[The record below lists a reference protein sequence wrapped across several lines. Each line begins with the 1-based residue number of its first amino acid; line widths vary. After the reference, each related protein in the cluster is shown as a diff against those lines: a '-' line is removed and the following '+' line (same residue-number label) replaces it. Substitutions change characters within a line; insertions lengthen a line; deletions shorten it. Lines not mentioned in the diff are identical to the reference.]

1 VNPRVLRSAAAA
13 IALCAFASCGKKGP
27 PLPPLHIV
35 PDAVTDV
42 AARRAGDDVRIRFVL
57 PTKNAN
63 GPNPVNLASVQV
75 LAATIA
81 AGAMAPPNR
90 VLLNSRY
97 VIGTIDVEPPAEEG
111 AAAAAEDPRPSPGE
125 PAVFVEKLTDAVMKP
140 QFTEMPPAPSAPPV
154 PPSVPATAAPA
165 IKVPALPVRIYTIRG
180 VARNGRFGQASAR
193 IEIPLGELPEPP
205 SSLGVT
211 FDEKAL
217 ALTWIPPVAA
227 EGAKPPLFNV
237 YTPAGTQP
245 INPSPLAAATFARP
259 GVEYDKE
266 ECFVVR
272 TVEQHGAAQ
281 IESVASPAQ
290 CVTPVDRF
298 PPAAP
303 RGLVAVGSG
312 GAINLIWEANT
323 DADLGGY
330 LVLRGEAPGDT
341 LQPVTTTPIQE
352 TTYRDTTVTP
362 GVRYVY
368 AIVAVDRATPRNVSA
383 QSPRVEEAARL
394 P

>member
-1 VNPRVLRSAAAA
+1 MNRRRLRSGGVA
-13 IALCAFASCGKKGP
+13 ILLCAFASCGKKGP
-27 PLPPLHIV
+27 PLAPLHIV
-35 PDAVTDV
+35 PDVVTDV
-42 AARRAGDDVRIRFVL
+42 TARRAGDEVRIRFVL
-57 PTKNAN
+57 PAKNAN
-63 GPNPVNLASVQV
+63 GPNPVNLAKVEV
-75 LAATIA
+75 LAATIG

-97 VIGTIDVEPPAEEG
+97 VVGTIDVEPPAEEG
-111 AAAAAEDPRPSPGE
+111 APAAAEDPRPSAGE
-125 PAVFVEKLTDAVMKP
+125 PTVFVETLTDVVLTP
-140 QFTEMPPAPSAPPV
+140 QFTELPPAPAAVPAAPATTA
-154 PPSVPATAAPA
+154 PATAA
-165 IKVPALPVRIYTIRG
+165 PALPVRIYTIRG
-180 VARNGRFGQASAR
+180 VARNGRPGPASAR
-193 IEIPLGELPEPP
+193 IEVPLGELPQPP

-211 FDEKAL
+211 YDEKAL

-227 EGAKPPLFNV
+227 EGAKPPVFNV
-237 YTPAGTQP
+237 YTPTGTQP
-245 INPSPLAAATFARP
+245 LNPSPLAAPTFTRS
-259 GVEYDKE
+259 GVEYGKE

-272 TVEQHGAAQ
+272 TVEQHGAAH
-281 IESVASPAQ
+281 IESVASAPQ

-298 PPAAP
+298 APAAP

-312 GAINLIWEANT
+312 GGINLIWEANT
-323 DADLGGY
+323 DTDLAGY

-383 QSPRVEEAARL
+383 QSPRVEETARL

>member
-1 VNPRVLRSAAAA
+1 VNHRVLRSAGVAIVLCTLAA
-13 IALCAFASCGKKGP
+13 CGKKGP

-35 PDAVTDV
+35 PDVVTDV
-42 AARRAGDDVRIRFVL
+42 SARRAGDEVRIRFVL
-57 PTKNAN
+57 PSKNAN
-63 GPNPVNLASVQV
+63 GPNPVNLAKVEV

-90 VLLNSRY
+90 EFLNARY
-97 VIGTIDVEPPAEEG
+97 VVGTIEVEPPADEG
-111 AAAAAEDPRPSPGE
+111 AAATAEDPRPSPGE
-125 PAVFVEKLTDAVMKP
+125 PAVFVEKLTDAVLKP
-140 QFTEMPPAPSAPPV
+140 QFTELPPAPAPAAAPAQ
-154 PPSVPATAAPA
+154 PAATAAPA
-165 IKVPALPVRIYTIRG
+165 QPMRIYTVRG
-180 VARNGRFGQASAR
+180 VARNGRPGREAPR
-193 IEIPLGELPEPP
+193 IQIPLGDLPRAP
-205 SSLGVT
+205 SSFAVT
-211 FDEKAL
+211 FDEKSL
-217 ALTWIPPVAA
+217 VLTWIPPVAD

-237 YTPAGTQP
+237 YTSTGTQP
-245 INPSPLAAATFARP
+245 VNPSPLAAPTFTRP
-259 GVEYDKE
+259 GIEYGKE

-272 TVEQHGAAQ
+272 TVQQHGAAQ
-281 IESVASPAQ
+281 LESIASAPQ

-298 PPAAP
+298 PPAP
-303 RGLVAVGSG
+303 PKGLVAVASA

-368 AIVAVDRATPRNVSA
+368 AIVAVDRATPGNVSA
-383 QSPRVEEAARL
+383 QSPRVEETAR
-394 P
+394 